1 MKKLQKFPMWT
12 KNYNTTNWSL
22 KVCVAILVIINNVFA
37 IYHQQCLFS
46 LGWRFLIKVFFSP
59 FFLLIFFFFCSKLNR
74 KYYVMWKN
82 IIFISYSI
90 FIICDFHHEDNS
102 ISQCI
107 RRMSSFWQTDTW
119 QLENPLTE
127 NYFVRLCFYIF
138 FYGLMRL

>member
-1 MKKLQKFPMWT
+1 MEKK
-12 KNYNTTNWSL
+12 
-22 KVCVAILVIINNVFA
+22 II
-37 IYHQQCLFS
+37 
-46 LGWRFLIKVFFSP
+46 
-59 FFLLIFFFFCSKLNR
+59 
-74 KYYVMWKN
+74 

-127 NYFVRLCFYIF
+127 KYFVRWCFYLF
-138 FYGLMRL
+138 FYGLMRLLHFHFFFCKNHLHDYPESLIKLEKYCKGSNVAWFWFKSVLKDLGTVRKKGQKLNFQPFV